1 MHMIFLQLN
10 FASAKLPF
18 DWIVYF
24 LTILSCRQNP
34 DYHVYIY
41 IYIYIYTFAGSY
53 ALAGLW
59 YRICG
64 EVDRLENVEQY

>member
-1 MHMIFLQLN
+1 MQLN

-24 LTILSCRQNP
+24 WTILSCKQNP
-34 DYHVYIY
+34 DYHV
-41 IYIYIYTFAGSY
+41 YIYIYTFAGSY

-59 YRICG
+59 FRICG